1 MNKNEF
7 WELIQNSFEEG
18 EWETDKQMEILIDKL
33 SAYSE
38 EEILKF
44 ASIYRIYDKEAYKS
58 KLWAAAYVMNGGC
71 SDDCFDYFKG
81 WLISRGE
88 EPYLNAL
95 KNPDSIV
102 DLDISPDCDYF
113 ENEAMLSVP
122 LHAFNKNIGTD
133 DINVYFA
140 AGAYELDE
148 AEIKSIIDTIEFG
161 EDIDAEWDEDDDE
174 SLRSIVPRLYDKYW

>member
-7 WELIQNSFEEG
+7 WELIQTSFEEG
-18 EWETDKQMEILIDKL
+18 EWTSEKQMEILIDKL
-33 SAYSE
+33 STYSE

-44 ASIYRIYDKEAYKS
+44 ASIYKVYDKEANKS

-95 KNPDSIV
+95 KEPDSLI
-102 DLDISPDCDYF
+102 DIDISPDCDYF

-122 LHAFNKNIGTD
+122 MYAFMKNIATD

-140 AGAYELDE
+140 TEEYQLDL
-148 AEIKSIIDTIEFG
+148 AEINSILDTIEFA
-161 EDIDAEWDEDDDE
+161 EDIDVDWDGEE
-174 SLRSIVPRLYDKYW
+174 NLKTLLPGLYEKFW